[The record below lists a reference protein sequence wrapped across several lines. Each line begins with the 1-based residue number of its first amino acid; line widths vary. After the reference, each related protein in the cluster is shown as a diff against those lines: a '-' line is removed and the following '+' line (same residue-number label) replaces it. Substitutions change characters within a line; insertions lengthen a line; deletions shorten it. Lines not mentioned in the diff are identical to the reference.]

1 MPRVKGSGLLG
12 VVRSLRLPLALDE
25 WFEKRLCQ
33 EPQRSASDMLLELV
47 HGGLR
52 LRRGYMERH
61 RAELEAYGARN
72 DAQGYG
78 DYRRALEQTFGLT
91 YVEHLERWLQAGA
104 DERAT
109 QPVDKNTVK
118 TR

>member
-12 VVRSLRLPLALDE
+12 IVRSLRLPLALDA

-61 RAELEAYGARN
+61 RTALEAYGARG
-72 DAQGYG
+72 DERGYN
-78 DYRRALEQTFGLT
+78 DYRLALEQTFDST
-91 YVEHLERWLQAGA
+91 YVENLERWLQADGA
-104 DERAT
+104 VLQRVGENALPT
-109 QPVDKNTVK
+109 P
-118 TR
+118 